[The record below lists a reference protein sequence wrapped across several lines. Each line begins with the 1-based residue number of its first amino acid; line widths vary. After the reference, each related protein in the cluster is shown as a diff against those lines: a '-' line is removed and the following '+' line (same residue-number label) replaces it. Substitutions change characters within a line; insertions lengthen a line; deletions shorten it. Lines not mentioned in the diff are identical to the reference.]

1 MLCHTQLSH
10 LFIMHHWTEQLL
22 IPTESG
28 ERQGSQFQHRLH
40 LCKRTRTWGQED
52 LTLLPMVAARDH
64 SPQKVAAPV
73 CDAGLWWVL
82 GAALKD
88 LITEIKEHLPLISLI
103 KKVVFNLSCSVLKS
117 GVLSNSI
124 SCTSQVV
131 QLH

>member
-1 MLCHTQLSH
+1 
-10 LFIMHHWTEQLL
+10 MHHWTEQVL
-22 IPTESG
+22 IPTESR

-64 SPQKVAAPV
+64 SPRKVAAPV